1 MLTALAA
8 PRADMTSRSQPRPRS
23 RPAAKSAPPTVVF
36 FRGHGQTGPLDHD
49 ASSKCEVARSLA
61 RLLGHDFVDELNLD
75 HPPTGQLYLVPTD
88 TLPTLAEAQ
97 RLGIGRPD
105 QLFGGVV
112 PQPFVAT
119 KVISHPLVAAFA
131 AAPPGW
137 SAAYGTRVRDA
148 VLPGYSVFS
157 ADDARIAAERLFQEG
172 GVRLKDPAG
181 VGGVG
186 QWVIESLDDLDGHLA
201 EFGAE
206 NLSRHGLVLER
217 NLGEVAT
224 LSVGQV
230 TVGRH
235 VAAYYGTQSL
245 TRNHHGHEVY
255 GGSQLHVS
263 RGGFE
268 ELLKARLEPDIRTAV
283 EQALA
288 FHRAAFDCFP
298 GFFASRCNYDV
309 AQGVDARGHRLSGVL
324 EQSWRIG
331 GASGAEAAALHAFAA
346 NPTLQRD
353 RASTTDVYADDAK
366 LPRGAWLLYDGPDR
380 QGGRLVKYAQVT
392 PDVDA

>member
-8 PRADMTSRSQPRPRS
+8 PRVDTPSPRRQPRSQPRPRA
-23 RPAAKSAPPTVVF
+23 RSAVPTVVF
-36 FRGHGQTGPLDHD
+36 FRSDGQTGPLDHD
-49 ASSKCEVARSLA
+49 ASSKCKVAESLS
-61 RLLGHDFVDELNLD
+61 RLLGHDFVDGLD
-75 HPPTGQLYLVPTD
+75 LEHPPTGQLYLVPTD

-97 RLGIGRPD
+97 RLGLSRTD

-112 PQPFVAT
+112 PDPFAV
-119 KVISHPLVAAFA
+119 
-131 AAPPGW
+131 APPGW
-137 SAAYGTRVRDA
+137 SAAYGLKVRDA
-148 VLPGYSVFS
+148 VLPGFSVFS
-157 ADDARIAAERLFQEG
+157 ADDARIAAGRLFEGG

-186 QWVIESLDDLDGHLA
+186 QWVVEGLDDLEVRLA
-201 EFGAE
+201 EFGSD
-206 NLSRHGLVLER
+206 NLARHGLVLER
-217 NLGEVAT
+217 NLRDVVT

-230 TVGRH
+230 TVGHH
-235 VAAYYGTQSL
+235 VASYFGTQGL

-255 GGSQLHVS
+255 GGSQLRVC
-263 RGGFE
+263 RGGFD
-268 ELLKARLEPDIRTAV
+268 ELLKEELAPNVRTAV
-283 EQALA
+283 EQALV
-288 FHRAAFDCFP
+288 FHRAAFECFP

-309 AQGVDARGHRLSGVL
+309 AQGLDDRGQPLSGVL

-346 NPTLQRD
+346 NPTLRRV
-353 RASTTDVYADDAK
+353 RASTTEVYVDGDGFK
-366 LPRGAWLLYDGPDR
+366 LPRGAWLLYDGPDK

>member
-1 MLTALAA
+1 M
-8 PRADMTSRSQPRPRS
+8 
-23 RPAAKSAPPTVVF
+23 PTVVF
-36 FRGHGQTGPLDHD
+36 FRSNGQTGPLDHD
-49 ASSKCEVARSLA
+49 ASSKCKVAESLA
-61 RLLGHDFVDELNLD
+61 RLLGHDFVNGLD
-75 HPPTGQLYLVPTD
+75 LEQPPTGQLYLVPTD
-88 TLPTLAEAQ
+88 TLPTLAQAQ
-97 RLGIGRPD
+97 RLGISRGD

-112 PQPFVAT
+112 PHPFVAT
-119 KVISHPLVAAFA
+119 KIISHLLVDPFA
-131 AAPPGW
+131 VAPPGW
-137 SAAYGTRVRDA
+137 SAAYGVKVRDA

-157 ADDARIAAERLFQEG
+157 ADDARIAAGRLFEQG

-186 QWVIESLDDLDGHLA
+186 QWVIDDLDDLETRLA
-201 EFGAE
+201 EFGSD
-206 NLSRHGLVLER
+206 NLAQHGLVLER
-217 NLGEVAT
+217 NLRDVVT

-230 TVGRH
+230 TVGDH
-235 VAAYYGTQSL
+235 VASYFGTQGL

-255 GGSQLHVS
+255 GGSQLQVC

-268 ELLKARLEPDIRTAV
+268 ELLKEKLAPNVRTAV
-283 EQALA
+283 EQALV

-309 AQGVDARGHRLSGVL
+309 AQGLDGRGHPLSGVL

-346 NPTLQRD
+346 NPTLRRV
-353 RASTTDVYADDAK
+353 RASTTEVYVDGDDFK
-366 LPRGAWLLYDGPDR
+366 LPRGAWLLYDGPDN